1 MENLIDKFRN
11 IFNEIKSDK
20 GDFYLFMVLKM
31 DEYIDKWSVIASA
44 PWISR
49 DNPRESF
56 DYVAGIIK
64 KNLNSEEISTI
75 ARLGIFQPD
84 EHLVQLITA
93 SIRVQDGSN
102 VKLENTQ
109 VNGYKI
115 HEGYVFE
122 SKQPETQGR

>member
-1 MENLIDKFRN
+1 MENLIDNFQK
-11 IFNEIKSDK
+11 IFNDIKIEK
-20 GDFYLFMVLKM
+20 GSFYLFMILKM

-56 DYVAGIIK
+56 DYIAGVIR
-64 KNLNSEEISTI
+64 KNLNPDEISTI
-75 ARLGIFQPD
+75 ARLGIFQPE

-102 VKLENTQ
+102 VRLENTQ
-109 VNGYKI
+109 VNGYKV

-122 SKQPETQGR
+122 SKQPDVRK